1 MLWSEGWRCTSAI
14 LAILR
19 LKEEPAG
26 GSIVL
31 SWIRCTGPGP
41 SIGSFIIL
49 RSCRLSSKRLGGN
62 ACCKH
67 PPYPCIELKAPGPL
81 RDSCILA
88 LHPTL
93 DRIMFTEVRNN
104 TNRTRTMNHRTMD
117 GQISSGCRNVPLLCS
132 IRYAIPTSQR
142 LVSRS
147 IISRDHC
154 SRTRRFIPVYGC
166 LYILQMFLCRSR

>member
-1 MLWSEGWRCTSAI
+1 MHWSWTVHWQLYNPPIMQAI
-14 LAILR
+14 ITLQPLHR
-19 LKEEPAG
+19 QQ
-26 GSIVL
+26 
-31 SWIRCTGPGP
+31 IRCAHLQ
-41 SIGSFIIL
+41 SAWV
-49 RSCRLSSKRLGGN
+49 GN
-62 ACCKH
+62 ACCTH
-67 PPYPCIELKAPGPL
+67 APYPCIKLKAPGPGPL

-104 TNRTRTMNHRTMD
+104 TNRTRTMYHRKMD
-117 GQISSGCRNVPLLCS
+117 GQISLGCRNVPLLCS

-147 IISRDHC
+147 IILRDHC
-154 SRTRRFIPVYGC
+154 SRTRRCNPVYGC